1 MIDWDIDSIKKVES
15 HYNNIFNPKLDLIYF
30 TKTFESMY
38 RFITNEGE
46 VLPDLLNDLT
56 YYTKDGI
63 NAKYKLIM
71 PTIDDDKT
79 KSELARHRLKQKIFR
94 KEALEKSV
102 DSYFNYLLED
112 IEEFT
117 DKYPQYQNILRQWKK
132 K

>member
-38 RFITNEGE
+38 KFITNEGE

-63 NAKYKLIM
+63 NAKYK
-71 PTIDDDKT
+71 
-79 KSELARHRLKQKIFR
+79 
-94 KEALEKSV
+94 
-102 DSYFNYLLED
+102 
-112 IEEFT
+112 
-117 DKYPQYQNILRQWKK
+117 
-132 K
+132 